1 MRIKLLFFIVLI
13 LSSTLVLSQKSIV
26 SSGGNATGTS
36 GTSSFT
42 VGQFFYSSTANTVGS
57 IIEGTQQAYEIEALT
72 NLDLGGI
79 QLNVS
84 TYPNPTTDRLTL
96 LINLVNLV
104 NINFQIHDIH
114 GKLIANNSIKGNIST
129 IEMGTYAKGTYILS
143 IKDRN
148 NTLKTF
154 KIIKK

>member
-1 MRIKLLFFIVLI
+1 MKIKLLFFIVLI
-13 LSSTLVLSQKSIV
+13 LSGTRVLSQESAV
-26 SSGGNATGTS
+26 SSGGNATGTG

-42 VGQFFYSSTANTVGS
+42 VGQVFYNTTLNEVGS
-57 IIEGTQQAYEIEALT
+57 IIEGTQQAFEIEVLS
-72 NLDLGGI
+72 NPELDGI

-96 LINLVNLV
+96 LINLVDLV
-104 NINFQIHDIH
+104 HISYYIHDIH
-114 GKLIANNSIKGNIST
+114 GKLITKSPVKGNIST
-129 IEMGTYAKGTYILS
+129 ILMGTYAKGTYILS
-143 IKDRN
+143 LKDRS